1 MWWYRLHFELDAQP
15 ACSTCRL
22 ASTSGSPK
30 EPVEDRAATGV
41 EGFDRLIEGGF
52 PRGDLVLLAGHPGSG
67 KTMFSSQFLYTGAT
81 KYGESGIYASFAENR
96 EAFLRN
102 MRRANMDFESLE
114 QKDLF
119 RFIDFVT
126 VKEQAIDAALATIMA
141 EIDSLKARRLVID
154 SFSAMAQAFSE
165 KIDARIVLHTVLG
178 RMTRLSR
185 VTTLLIAEKPLGSEA
200 LGGGM
205 EEFVSDAV
213 LVLTQSLERGYLRRY
228 FDIVKMRGTG
238 ASRARLTY
246 DITEHGIVVHPSLE
260 AHPPIRVYS
269 ERVSTGVEGLDR
281 MLSGGPYK
289 GSTVLVMGEAGT
301 GKTTTALQFMMRGVA
316 NKERTIYV
324 SYEESQEELV
334 RHALGFGWKINDH
347 IENGLIKVA
356 SFFPE
361 PYNIDNIF
369 ADTKKLI
376 DEYKPTRFVF
386 DSLTSLERAMNE
398 DEFFRVVRRMESRF
412 KAEGVTTLVTA
423 RTIDGGLPSDFW
435 ISSLMDIIVS
445 LRQVESESAL
455 RRALVIFKARGLP
468 HDASIK
474 EFEIG
479 PKGILVEEKFTDI
492 EQILGGSARKP
503 ARVQAW
509 SDAFSGTARPSKTGT
524 RG

>member
-1 MWWYRLHFELDAQP
+1 M
-15 ACSTCRL
+15 
-22 ASTSGSPK
+22 ASTSNPPK
-30 EPVEDRAATGV
+30 ESGEDRAATGV
-41 EGFDRLIEGGF
+41 EGFDNLIEGGF
-52 PRGDLVLLAGHPGSG
+52 PRGDLILLAGHPGSG
-67 KTMFSSQFLYTGAT
+67 KTMFSSQFLFTGAT
-81 KYGESGIYASFAENR
+81 KYGEPGIYASFAENR

-102 MRRANMDFESLE
+102 MRRTNMDFESLE
-114 QKDLF
+114 QNNLF
-119 RFIDFVT
+119 KFIDFVT

-165 KIDARIVLHTVLG
+165 KIDARIVLHTVLS
-178 RMTRLSR
+178 RMTRLSKA
-185 VTTLLIAEKPLGSEA
+185 TTLLIAEKPLGSKS

-213 LVLTQSLERGYLRRY
+213 LVLTQSLERGHMRRH

-260 AHPPIRVYS
+260 AHPATRIYN

-289 GSTVLVMGEAGT
+289 GST
-301 GKTTTALQFMMRGVA
+301 
-316 NKERTIYV
+316 IH
-324 SYEESQEELV
+324 EESQEELI
-334 RHALGFGWKINDH
+334 RQALGFGWKIRDH
-347 IENGLIKVA
+347 VENGLVKIV

-369 ADTKKLI
+369 ADTRKLI
-376 DEYKPTRFVF
+376 DESKPTRFVL
-386 DSLTSLERAMNE
+386 DSLTSLERAMSE

-412 KAEGVTTLVTA
+412 KAEGVTALVTA
-423 RTIDGGLPSDFW
+423 RTADGGLPSDFW
-435 ISSLMDIIVS
+435 VSSLMDIIVS

-468 HDASIK
+468 HDTSIK
-474 EFEIG
+474 EFEIN
-479 PKGILVEEKFTDI
+479 PKGIVVEEKFTDI

-509 SDAFSGTARPSKTGT
+509 SEAFSGAARPTRTGSKG
-524 RG
+524 

>member
-1 MWWYRLHFELDAQP
+1 
-15 ACSTCRL
+15 L
-22 ASTSGSPK
+22 ASTSNAPK
-30 EPVEDRAATGV
+30 ELGEDRAATGV
-41 EGFDRLIEGGF
+41 EGFDNLIEGGF
-52 PRGDLVLLAGHPGSG
+52 PRGDLILLAGHPGSG
-67 KTMFSSQFLYTGAT
+67 KTMFSSQFLFTGAT
-81 KYGESGIYASFAENR
+81 KYGEPGIYASFAENR

-102 MRRANMDFESLE
+102 MRRTNMDFESLE
-114 QKDLF
+114 QKNLF
-119 RFIDFVT
+119 KFIDFVT

-178 RMTRLSR
+178 RMTRLSK
-185 VTTLLIAEKPLGSEA
+185 VTTLLIAEKPLGSES

-213 LVLTQSLERGYLRRY
+213 LVLTQSLERGHMRRH

-260 AHPPIRVYS
+260 AHPATTIYN

-289 GSTVLVMGEAGT
+289 GSTILVMGEAGT
-301 GKTTTALQFMMRGVA
+301 GKTTTALQFMMRGAA
-316 NKERTIYV
+316 NKERTLYV
-324 SYEESQEELV
+324 SYEESQEELI
-334 RHALGFGWKINDH
+334 RQALGFGWKIRDH
-347 IENGLIKVA
+347 VENGLVKIA

-369 ADTKKLI
+369 ADTRKLI
-376 DEYKPTRFVF
+376 DEYKPTRFVL
-386 DSLTSLERAMNE
+386 DSLTSLERAMSE

-412 KAEGVTTLVTA
+412 KAEGVTALVTA
-423 RTIDGGLPSDFW
+423 RTSDGGLPSDFW
-435 ISSLMDIIVS
+435 VSSLMDVIVS

-468 HDASIK
+468 HDTSIK
-474 EFEIG
+474 EFEIN
-479 PKGILVEEKFTDI
+479 PKGIVVEERFTDI

-509 SDAFSGTARPSKTGT
+509 SEAFSGAARPTRTGSKG
-524 RG
+524 